1 MFSENVTLMREVTLK
16 QREQARIKVLNTVLE
31 YHLPIAQAAEVMGV
45 SERHTKRLL
54 AAYRKEGVAALAHG
68 NRGRRPHNAVPE
80 EAAAAVVRLASN
92 GYAGANHSHF
102 TELLREREG
111 IDLSRPTVRRILVKA
126 GIGSPRSRRS
136 QQHRFRR
143 KRMPQEGMLIQVDG
157 SPHAWLEERGP
168 KFDLLLAVDDA
179 TGTVAQAVFRTTEDT
194 RGYLVLLEGLVQQWG
209 IPLALYSDRHAAF
222 KYNARQGPVLYESTQ
237 FATVMRELGIQQ
249 IFVMS
254 PQAKG
259 RVERM
264 ASTFQDRLVTE
275 LRLAGATNIEEAN
288 AVLQEYLPR
297 FNHQFAVAA
306 EQAETAYRPV
316 PEDLSLTETVSI
328 RHTRK
333 VARDNTVK
341 YQWRVLQLLP
351 GAGRPSYAGLQVEVL
366 ERADRELLIRYQGK
380 IVDFQEGDQRPSALW
395 GEGSGSFPSPVGSEV
410 ADGLAVGHLDR
421 EQRKLLAALESSVE
435 KRAKAR
441 KASAQG
447 KPVRHQLIRTPTST
461 QQARWEA
468 VQQARNQGL
477 SLRAIARELGI
488 ARDTVGKYL
497 KAEKTA
503 QRQRAGQG
511 RSPGPGPITNGRRLT
526 WVTFSLDNNN
536 ILFEFLVGSS

>member
-1 MFSENVTLMREVTLK
+1 MKEVTLK
-16 QREQARIKVLNTVLE
+16 QREQARIQVLNTVLE
-31 YHLPIAQAAEVMGV
+31 HHLSIAQAAEVMGV

-54 AAYRKEGVAALAHG
+54 AAYRKEGPAALAHG

-80 EAAAAVVRLASN
+80 AAAAAVVRLASD

-126 GIGSPRSRRS
+126 GLGSPRSRRS

-143 KRMPQEGMLIQVDG
+143 RRMPQEGMLIQVDG
-157 SPHAWLEERGP
+157 SPHPWLEERAD
-168 KFDLLLAVDDA
+168 KFVLLLAVDDA
-179 TGTVAQAVFRTTEDT
+179 TGTVAQAVFHPAEDT
-194 RGYLVLLEGLVQQWG
+194 RGYLILLEGLVRQWG

-249 IFVMS
+249 IFAMS

-264 ASTFQDRLVTE
+264 VSTFQDRLVTE
-275 LRLAGATNIEEAN
+275 LRLAGATTMEEAN
-288 AVLQEYLPR
+288 AVLLDFLPR
-297 FNHQFAVAA
+297 FNDRFAVAA
-306 EQAETAYRPV
+306 EQPERAYRPV

-351 GAGRPSYAGLQVEVL
+351 RAERPSYAGLQVDLL
-366 ERADRELLIRYQGK
+366 ERADGELMLRYQGET
-380 IVDFQEGDQRPSALW
+380 VDFQEGDPPAASLW
-395 GEGSGSFPSPVGSEV
+395 GEGTGCSSLQEEPTPAG
-410 ADGLAVGHLDR
+410 GLSSSHLD
-421 EQRKLLAALESSVE
+421 ENQRKLLADLESSVE
-435 KRAKAR
+435 KRAKA
-441 KASAQG
+441 KKTAGQG
-447 KPVRHQLIRTPTST
+447 KPVRHQLHRKPTPT

-468 VQQARNQGL
+468 VQQAKSRGL
-477 SLRAIARELGI
+477 SLRAIAEELGMSRV
-488 ARDTVGKYL
+488 ATRKYAL
-497 KAEKTA
+497 AESPPTKLLSAKERAKAEALA
-503 QRQRAGQG
+503 QVQIAA
-511 RSPGPGPITNGRRLT
+511 
-526 WVTFSLDNNN
+526 D
-536 ILFEFLVGSS
+536 